1 MLKHIKID
9 DATVEKVVEEF
20 KNYVSNT
27 KVIEDEAVFTYK
39 VSPPT
44 EEEATAEVIFTEK
57 AYWKISLLLA
67 AFDSE
72 VAWYGVADRIEK
84 GKYKVEDIV
93 VFPQRVTGGTVT
105 TDAMEIAKWSG
116 SIPAE
121 QYNRLRFHGHSHVNM
136 GAFVSSVDS
145 KDRKDHLAQI
155 PPDDFFIFA
164 VFNKRHDIHLEIYDL
179 LYDAR
184 YDDNEIDF
192 QVEGDDAFDFLTD
205 AKRKVADVHSMSLYS
220 ALTDA
225 DIDRITEEYYEDK
238 EDDHYGFE

>member
-27 KVIEDEAVFTYK
+27 KVIEDEETFTYK
-39 VSPPT
+39 VTAPIV
-44 EEEATAEVIFTEK
+44 EKATAEVIFTEK

-67 AFDSE
+67 MFDSE
-72 VAWYGVADRIEK
+72 VAWYGVAERAEK
-84 GKYKVEDIV
+84 GKYRVKDIV
-93 VFPQRVTGGTVT
+93 VFPQKVTGSTVT
-105 TDAMEIAKWSG
+105 TDAMEIAKWSN

-121 QYNRLRFHGHSHVNM
+121 QYNKLRFYGHSHVNM
-136 GAFVSSVDS
+136 GAFVSSVDRE
-145 KDRKDHLAQI
+145 DRKNHLAQI

-179 LYDAR
+179 WYDAK

-205 AKRKVADVHSMSLYS
+205 AKRKVNDTHRTHLYS
-220 ALTDA
+220 ALTDS
-225 DIDRITEEYYEDK
+225 DIDRITQEYYEDK
-238 EDDHYGFE
+238 EDNHYGFE